1 MIWTGEISRNEQLHF
16 PFDTIARILNSEE
29 RDSGN
34 SNKKEF
40 NVDANSTYIITKNN
54 TEKKDHL
61 AIENRIQGSSLSE
74 ISVNNLYNMMT
85 NPESVA
91 TALIIIAA
99 VVRCILYINETL
111 IIYDM
116 IYSIQK
122 E

>member
-1 MIWTGEISRNEQLHF
+1 M
-16 PFDTIARILNSEE
+16 NSQT
-29 RDSGN
+29 
-34 SNKKEF
+34 NKKEF

-54 TEKKDHL
+54 TEKKDNL

-99 VVRCILYINETL
+99 VVRCILYINEKL
-111 IIYDM
+111 ITYD
-116 IYSIQK
+116 IIQK
-122 E
+122 QKLIK